1 MPKIANVASLVKR
14 DAQKRIDAKK
24 AQEAQRKIAEKV
36 KNDAEMRE
44 LYRKVFGEVN
54 FRTQYKVVTV
64 DELPPADIYVRNLK
78 QEMGNPEFQTY
89 APWNP
94 VFRPYTPIITTSR

>member
-1 MPKIANVASLVKR
+1 MPKIADVTSRIRLDKQKHASMR
-14 DAQKRIDAKK
+14 K

-78 QEMGNPEFQTY
+78 QEMGNPEYQTY

>member
-1 MPKIANVASLVKR
+1 MPKIADVTSLVRCDARKR
-14 DAQKRIDAKK
+14 KGIRK
-24 AQEAQRKIAEKV
+24 AQEAQRKIAETV

-64 DELPPADIYVRNLK
+64 DELPPADVYVRNLK

>member
-1 MPKIANVASLVKR
+1 MPKIKDVASLVRYDAKQKKV
-14 DAQKRIDAKK
+14 AQK
-24 AQEAQRKIAEKV
+24 AQQAQRQIAEKAQ
-36 KNDAEMRE
+36 NEAEMRE

-78 QEMGNPEFQTY
+78 QEMGNPEYQTY